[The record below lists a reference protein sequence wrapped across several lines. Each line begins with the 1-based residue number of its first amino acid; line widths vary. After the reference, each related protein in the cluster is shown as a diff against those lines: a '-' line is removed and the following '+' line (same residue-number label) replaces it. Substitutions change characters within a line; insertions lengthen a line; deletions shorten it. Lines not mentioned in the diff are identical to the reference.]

1 MYRVGC
7 TYDFARTTLYKDC
20 TTVVAYKGAVNMK
33 TIKQYAE
40 EQGVSYEAIR
50 KQISTY
56 KDELKEHIVIKGRTQ
71 YLDDWAVNF
80 LTERR
85 KENPVIIVS
94 QEKADEVEAM
104 RKQIETLQTQLLLAQ
119 NALIQNQKDMIKDKE
134 TIIGLQAEAQK
145 ALEDRLKY
153 AETLEEKD
161 ALLIA
166 AKDDARMLYSQ
177 LEASRKVIQHFEEEA
192 KSYEKAFFGLYKKKK
207 VPSEG

>member
-1 MYRVGC
+1 
-7 TYDFARTTLYKDC
+7 
-20 TTVVAYKGAVNMK
+20 MK

-145 ALEDRLKY
+145 ALEESPMRKRFLAFTKRKKSRQRGSKHRFCTPIRSTNRLGGELPTPHSNY
-153 AETLEEKD
+153 C
-161 ALLIA
+161 
-166 AKDDARMLYSQ
+166 Q
-177 LEASRKVIQHFEEEA
+177 L
-192 KSYEKAFFGLYKKKK
+192 
-207 VPSEG
+207 

>member
-1 MYRVGC
+1 
-7 TYDFARTTLYKDC
+7 
-20 TTVVAYKGAVNMK
+20 MK

-104 RKQIETLQTQLLLAQ
+104 RKQIETLRTQLLLSQ
-119 NALIQNQKDMIKDKE
+119 NALIKSQEERIKDKE
-134 TIIGLQAEAQK
+134 TIIALQAETRK
-145 ALEDRLKY
+145 
-153 AETLEEKD
+153 TLEAQSRYVELIEAKD
-161 ALLIA
+161 TQLIA
-166 AKDDARMLYSQ
+166 AQDDARMLHSQ
-177 LEASRKVIQHFEEEA
+177 LEASRKAIRHFEEES
-192 KSYEKAFFGLYKKKK
+192 KSYERAFFGLYRKKKA
-207 VPSEG
+207 PSEE

>member
-1 MYRVGC
+1 
-7 TYDFARTTLYKDC
+7 
-20 TTVVAYKGAVNMK
+20 MK

-50 KQISTY
+50 RQISTY

-71 YLDDWAVNF
+71 YLDDWAVEF
-80 LTERR
+80 LSHKR
-85 KENPVIIVS
+85 KENPVILVS

-153 AETLEEKD
+153 AEALEEKD

>member
-1 MYRVGC
+1 
-7 TYDFARTTLYKDC
+7 
-20 TTVVAYKGAVNMK
+20 MK

-50 KQISTY
+50 KQIGSY
-56 KDELKEHIVIKGRTQ
+56 REDLKEHIIVKGRTQ

-177 LEASRKVIQHFEEEA
+177 LEASRKAIRHFEEES
-192 KSYEKAFFGLYKKKK
+192 KSYERAFFGLYRKKKA
-207 VPSEG
+207 PSEE

>member
-1 MYRVGC
+1 
-7 TYDFARTTLYKDC
+7 
-20 TTVVAYKGAVNMK
+20 MK

-50 KQISTY
+50 RQISTH
-56 KDELKEHIVIKGRTQ
+56 KEELNDHIVIKGRTQ
-71 YLDDWAVNF
+71 YLDDWAVEF
-80 LTERR
+80 LNERR
-85 KENPVIIVS
+85 KENPVILIN
-94 QEKADEVEAM
+94 QDKADEVEAL
-104 RKQIETLQTQLLLAQ
+104 RQQIETLRTQLLLAQ
-119 NALIQNQKDMIKDKE
+119 NALIKSQEERIKDKE
-134 TIIGLQAEAQK
+134 TIIRLQDEAK
-145 ALEDRLKY
+145 KTLEDRLKY

>member
-7 TYDFARTTLYKDC
+7 TYDFTRTILYKGC
-20 TTVVAYKGAVNMK
+20 TKGAVNMK

-71 YLDDWAVNF
+71 YLDDWAVEF
-80 LTERR
+80 LSHKR
-85 KENPVIIVS
+85 KENPVILVS